1 MHCMDMDWCHLC
13 RERDLAR
20 RDLSS
25 LDSQDSSLDFT
36 FGSLQEFRE
45 YKESQRQAKQQ
56 SLLQQQQQQQ
66 QQPTVSMQEEADSQR
81 RASSS
86 RASSTGSSSRSSSSS
101 NNGSS
106 RGGNRGRS
114 SRKDYF
120 DMG

>member
-1 MHCMDMDWCHLC
+1 MC
-13 RERDLAR
+13 RERDAAR

-56 SLLQQQQQQQ
+56 DLQQQQQ
-66 QQPTVSMQEEADSQR
+66 QQPTASMQEEAASQR

-86 RASSTGSSSRSSSSS
+86 HASSNGSRSSSSS
-101 NNGSS
+101 NNGS
-106 RGGNRGRS
+106 RGGNRGRA